1 MKIAFAQINTT
12 VGDIQGNLRRAQHA
26 VRDAAARGADLVL
39 LPELTLSGY
48 PPLDLA
54 ERPAFLR
61 ANEEAVRE
69 LAGAARGV
77 TAVVGHLARATSQT
91 GRRAT
96 NSASVLREGQVLHR
110 RDKMLL
116 PNYDVFDEM
125 RYFQPAHSN
134 EPFVIDG
141 IPVGLTICEDAWN
154 DEGFWPQRLYE
165 RDPVAELVAAGARL
179 VLNIAA
185 SPYAAGRQDLRRRM
199 LGALARGRGV
209 PVAYLNLVGSNDQL
223 IFEGRSLLIDAGG
236 RIVAEAAAFRED
248 MMVAD
253 TGQPAPPEPPAAP
266 DPVEDVW
273 RALVLGL
280 HDYARKCG
288 FRQAVFGMSGGVD
301 SALTAAIAAEALGPR
316 NVIAMFM
323 PSRISSELSRVDAE
337 AVARNLGVEFKI
349 IPIDGIHRASE
360 AALAP
365 IFAGTQPNIA
375 EENIQARIRG
385 NIVMAYA
392 NKFGV
397 LPLATGNKSELAVGY
412 CTLYGDMVGGLAVIG
427 DVPKTLIYQLARYVN
442 RNGEVITRSVLE
454 KAPTAELKPNQTDQ
468 DVLPPYDL
476 LDAILNLYIEEVM
489 EFNEI
494 VAKGYDPQ
502 LVRRVLSMVDRAEF
516 KRRQAPITLRVTHKA
531 FGPGRRLPVAQ
542 NWTR

>member
-1 MKIAFAQINTT
+1 
-12 VGDIQGNLRRAQHA
+12 
-26 VRDAAARGADLVL
+26 
-39 LPELTLSGY
+39 
-48 PPLDLA
+48 
-54 ERPAFLR
+54 
-61 ANEEAVRE
+61 
-69 LAGAARGV
+69 
-77 TAVVGHLARATSQT
+77 
-91 GRRAT
+91 
-96 NSASVLREGQVLHR
+96 
-110 RDKMLL
+110 
-116 PNYDVFDEM
+116 
-125 RYFQPAHSN
+125 
-134 EPFVIDG
+134 
-141 IPVGLTICEDAWN
+141 
-154 DEGFWPQRLYE
+154 
-165 RDPVAELVAAGARL
+165 
-179 VLNIAA
+179 
-185 SPYAAGRQDLRRRM
+185 
-199 LGALARGRGV
+199 
-209 PVAYLNLVGSNDQL
+209 
-223 IFEGRSLLIDAGG
+223 
-236 RIVAEAAAFRED
+236 
-248 MMVAD
+248 
-253 TGQPAPPEPPAAP
+253 
-266 DPVEDVW
+266 
-273 RALVLGL
+273 
-280 HDYARKCG
+280 
-288 FRQAVFGMSGGVD
+288 MSGGVD

-427 DVPKTLIYQLARYVN
+427 DVPKTLIDQLARYVN